1 MRYNINMRVIIF
13 LLLSFFSAFTFS
25 QSIEAKVLPQAVKAT
40 SKTVTKITSSGI
52 NITPRLR
59 ADRRALIVYFS
70 ALQNATS
77 VSYMLTYDTST
88 QQEGAGGSLNLKNGS
103 SQNSELLFGT
113 CSKGVCTYHRGIK
126 NAKLEISYT
135 LKSGKKYIKRYK
147 IRV

>member
-1 MRYNINMRVIIF
+1 MIYNINMKVIIF
-13 LLLSFFSAFTFS
+13 LLLSFFSAFVFS
-25 QSIEAKVLPQAVKAT
+25 QSIEAKVLPQAAKAST
-40 SKTVTKITSSGI
+40 KTVFKSSGV

-59 ADRRALIVYFS
+59 ADRRALNVYFS
-70 ALQNATS
+70 ALQNVSS

-126 NAKLEISYT
+126 NAKLEVTYS
-135 LKSGKKYIKRYK
+135 LKSGKKYIKRYRIK
-147 IRV
+147 V